1 MKYETWLG
9 GVFFILHTSHFRLQ
23 LQCVYSGASGNL
35 RLLDLTMCGI
45 AGFVQFQPADAAE
58 LQNRARRMADQ
69 LEHRGPDDAGYW
81 ADPRAG
87 VGLGFRRLSIID
99 LSPAGHQPMC
109 SESGRYV
116 IVFNGEVYNFAELRA
131 ELEPV
136 GHHFRGHSDTEV
148 ILAAVEQWGVEAAVQ
163 RFRGMFALG
172 VWNGRDRVLHLVR
185 DRLGIKPLFYG
196 FSDIGGER
204 VLMFASELKA
214 MRAYPGFVPEID
226 RDALAVFLRHTY
238 IPAPYCIYRGIAKL
252 PPGNLISF
260 KCDTTGASNGTRPR
274 AYWSFREVAERGERQ
289 PFSGSAEE
297 ALGEFEGL
305 LRESIRLRMIAD
317 VPLGAF
323 LSGGIDSST
332 VVALMQAQSTRPVK
346 TFTIGFEE
354 ADFNEATHARRVA
367 EHLHTDHH
375 ELTVTPEEARAVIPK
390 LPAMYDEPF
399 ADSSGIPTHLVSAL
413 ARTMVTVS
421 LSGDGGDELL
431 GGYNYYASG
440 PPLWNR
446 IRRFPGPLRRFV
458 AGGATLLPASTYN
471 RILRGRRV
479 APSFT
484 GRGTGGQRI
493 HRAAQALRVRDI
505 CDLHRAFSTHWDRP
519 EDVVINGL
527 EPSTVFTDPSL
538 RPALSHPSA
547 RMMANDA
554 LMYLTDDILT
564 KVDRASMAISLE
576 ARVPILDHHVVEF
589 SARVPMEWKIRDG
602 KGKWLLRQVLYKY
615 VPESVVERPKMGFGV
630 PVGIWIRGPLR
641 EWAESLL
648 DEERLRREGFLRPE
662 PVRRLWK
669 EHRNGDINA
678 PDAMW
683 AVLMFQA
690 WLENWR

>member
-1 MKYETWLG
+1 
-9 GVFFILHTSHFRLQ
+9 
-23 LQCVYSGASGNL
+23 
-35 RLLDLTMCGI
+35 MCGI
-45 AGFVQFQPADAAE
+45 AGFVQFRPAEAAD
-58 LQNRARRMADQ
+58 LQNRARRMADA
-69 LEHRGPDDAGYW
+69 LAHRGPDDAGYW
-81 ADPRAG
+81 ADPDAG

-131 ELEPV
+131 ELEAL
-136 GHHFRGHSDTEV
+136 GHRFRGHSDTEV
-148 ILAAVEQWGVEAAVQ
+148 MLASIEQWGLDAAVR
-163 RFRGMFALG
+163 RFRGMFGFA
-172 VWNGRDRVLHLVR
+172 VWDGRDRVLHLVR
-185 DRLGIKPLFYG
+185 DRLGIKPLYYG
-196 FSDIGGER
+196 FGEANGNR
-204 VLMFASELKA
+204 VLLFGSELKA
-214 MRAYPGFVPEID
+214 MRAYPGYAPEID
-226 RDALAVFLRHTY
+226 RNALTVFLRHTY
-238 IPAPYCIYRGIAKL
+238 IPAPYCIYRGMAKL
-252 PPGNLISF
+252 PPGCVISF
-260 KCDTTGASNGTRPR
+260 ACDHPGASNGAQPR
-274 AYWSFREVAERGERQ
+274 AYWSFREVAEQGERE
-289 PFSGSAEE
+289 PFGGSTEE
-297 ALGEFEGL
+297 AQLELESL
-305 LRESIRLRMIAD
+305 LRESIRLRMVAD

-346 TFTIGFEE
+346 TFTIGFLE

-375 ELTVTPEEARAVIPK
+375 ELVVTPEEARAVIPK
-390 LPAMYDEPF
+390 LAAMYDEPF

-413 ARTMVTVS
+413 ARSMVTVT

-431 GGYNYYASG
+431 GGYNYYSSG
-440 PPLWNR
+440 PPLWER
-446 IRRFPGPLRRFV
+446 LRRFPHPLRRLM
-458 AGGATLLPASTYN
+458 ADGATLLSAGTYN

-479 APSFT
+479 APAFT

-493 HRAAQALRVRDI
+493 HKAAQALRVADV

-519 EDVVINGL
+519 EAVVINGR
-527 EPSTVFTDPSL
+527 EPATVFTDASL
-538 RPALSHPSA
+538 RPALSNPSA

-576 ARVPILDHHVVEF
+576 ARVPILDHHIVEF
-589 SARVPMEWKIRDG
+589 SSRVPMGLKIRNG
-602 KGKWLLRQVLYKY
+602 KGKWLLRQVLYGY
-615 VPESVVERPKMGFGV
+615 VPEKIVERPKMGFGV
-630 PVGIWIRGPLR
+630 PVGVWIRGPLR

-648 DEERLRREGFLRPE
+648 DGDRLRREGFLRPE

-669 EHRNGDINA
+669 EHLNGDINA

-690 WLENWR
+690 WLEKWK

>member
-1 MKYETWLG
+1 MPILG
-9 GVFFILHTSHFRLQ
+9 RQS
-23 LQCVYSGASGNL
+23 NL

-45 AGFVQFQPADAAE
+45 AGFVQFRPGEAADLEA
-58 LQNRARRMADQ
+58 RARRMADQ
-69 LEHRGPDDAGYW
+69 LAHRGPDDAGYCTDT
-81 ADPRAG
+81 AAG

-109 SESGRYV
+109 SESGRYT
-116 IVFNGEVYNFAELRA
+116 IIFNGEFYNFGQLRA
-131 ELEPV
+131 ELEPL
-136 GHHFRGHSDTEV
+136 GHRFRGHSDTEV
-148 ILAAVEQWGVEAAVQ
+148 MLAAIEQWGLDAAVQ
-163 RFRGMFALG
+163 RSRGMFAFA
-172 VWNGRDRVLHLVR
+172 VWDRRDRVLHLVR

-196 FSDIGGER
+196 FGDAGGKR
-204 VLMFASELKA
+204 VLLFASELKA
-214 MRAYPGFVPEID
+214 MRAYPGFTPGID
-226 RDALAVFLRHTY
+226 RDALTVFLRHAY
-238 IPAPYCIYRGIAKL
+238 IPGPYCIYRGVAKL
-252 PPGNLISF
+252 PPGCIVTFPCGSA
-260 KCDTTGASNGTRPR
+260 GAAERARPR
-274 AYWSFREVAERGERQ
+274 PYWSFREAAEFGESE
-289 PFSGSAEE
+289 PFVGSAQE
-297 ALGEFEGL
+297 ALTELEDV

-346 TFTIGFEE
+346 TFTIGFLE

-375 ELTVTPEEARAVIPK
+375 ELVVTPEEARAVIPK

-446 IRRFPGPLRRFV
+446 IRRFPYPLRRIM
-458 AGGATLLPASTYN
+458 ARGASMLPVNTYN
-471 RILRGRRV
+471 SILRGRRV

-493 HRAAQALRVRDI
+493 HKAAQALQVRDI
-505 CDLHRAFSTHWDRP
+505 CDLHRAFSTFWDRP
-519 EDVVINGL
+519 EDVVIGGH

-538 RPALSHPSA
+538 RPALSEPSA
-547 RMMANDA
+547 RMMANDT

-564 KVDRASMAISLE
+564 KVDRASMAVSLE

-589 SARVPMEWKIRDG
+589 SARVPMDLKIRDG
-602 KGKWLLRQVLYKY
+602 KGKWLLRRLLYKY

-648 DEERLRREGFLRPE
+648 DEARLGREGFLRPG
-662 PVRRLWK
+662 PVRQLWK
-669 EHRNGDINA
+669 QHLNGSVNA

-690 WLENWR
+690 WLEKWK